1 MGASEALPTHECR
14 EGTDEQK
21 VLQNH
26 QLFRKEPKYVPTY
39 LLKDSR
45 STHFRHLFSNRS
57 PESDGSGINDSE
69 SLGAANTPAR
79 RSTLLQV
86 NCGLKNSVQDRRSAS
101 KVLTL

>member
-1 MGASEALPTHECR
+1 MVALGASEARPTHECR

-26 QLFRKEPKYVPTY
+26 QLLQKERKYVATH
-39 LLKDSR
+39 LLNDSS
-45 STHFRHLFSNRS
+45 STHFRHLFSSRS

-79 RSTLLQV
+79 RSICVTGQL
-86 NCGLKNSVQDRRSAS
+86 
-101 KVLTL
+101 